1 MTQAPIERLSL
12 RRRAFSDA
20 ERGRV
25 WVIGHRGAMGH
36 CPENTFVS
44 FERALE
50 LGADWIELD
59 VHLTRDGALAVI
71 HDELVDR
78 TTDGHGLVKDHTLA
92 ELKQL
97 DAGAWF
103 GSDFAGQRIPTLDE
117 VLVWAR
123 ARNTVVDIEIK
134 NAPIYYAGIEEAVV
148 ESLDR
153 AGMAQQVIVISFDHR
168 SVQRVKALDS
178 RIVTGVLYAARPT
191 DGGLGLAHA
200 AHADA
205 LLPHWA
211 YVTPEDVQLAHDAGL
226 AVAPWASS
234 DPEILRNLV
243 AAGVDAIGTNHP
255 DVLRQIL
262 PARPDAG
269 DSNEKSVVSPTVAGS
284 AASASEPE
292 GWHTASV
299 DAGGSGHA
307 NAGTRVAKSSAET
320 RL

>member
-12 RRRAFSDA
+12 RQRAFADL

-44 FERALE
+44 FARALE

-59 VHLTRDGALAVI
+59 VHLTRDGGLAVI

-92 ELKQL
+92 ELKRL

-103 GSDFAGQRIPTLDE
+103 GPEFAGQRIPSLDE

-134 NAPIYYAGIEEAVV
+134 NAPIYYTDIEEAVV

-153 AGMAQQVIVISFDHR
+153 CGMAEQVIVISFDHR
-168 SVQRVKALDS
+168 SVQRVKALDP
-178 RIVTGVLYAARPT
+178 RVVTGVLYAARPT
-191 DGGLGLAHA
+191 DAGLGLARA
-200 AHADA
+200 AQADA
-205 LLPHWA
+205 VLPHWA
-211 YVTPEDVQLAHDAGL
+211 YITPEDVRIAHEAGL
-226 AVAPWASS
+226 AVAPWATS
-234 DPEILRNLV
+234 DPQVLKGLI

-255 DVLRQIL
+255 DVLRGIL
-262 PARPDAG
+262 SERPDLSESTKTNEISSTVTKPEAG
-269 DSNEKSVVSPTVAGS
+269 
-284 AASASEPE
+284 
-292 GWHTASV
+292 
-299 DAGGSGHA
+299 
-307 NAGTRVAKSSAET
+307 
-320 RL
+320 L

>member
-1 MTQAPIERLSL
+1 MPQALNERLSL
-12 RRRAFSDA
+12 RRRASA
-20 ERGRV
+20 HRNSNSNSEGERQRV

-36 CPENTFVS
+36 RPENTFAS

-78 TTDGHGLVKDHTLA
+78 TTNGHGLVKDHTLA
-92 ELKQL
+92 ELKRL

-103 GSDFAGQRIPTLDE
+103 GSEYVGQRIPTLDE

-123 ARNTVVDIEIK
+123 EHNTVVDIEIK

-148 ESLDR
+148 DSLDR
-153 AGMAQQVIVISFDHR
+153 AAMAEQVIVISFDHR
-168 SVQRVKALDS
+168 SVQRVKTLDA
-178 RIVTGVLYAARPT
+178 RIVTGVLYSARPT

-200 AHADA
+200 AQADA
-205 LLPHWA
+205 VLPHWA
-211 YVTPEDVQLAHDAGL
+211 YVTAEDVRVAHAAGL

-234 DPEILRNLV
+234 DPEVLRRLI

-255 DVLRQIL
+255 DIL
-262 PARPDAG
+262 QHVIER
-269 DSNEKSVVSPTVAGS
+269 NQ
-284 AASASEPE
+284 
-292 GWHTASV
+292 
-299 DAGGSGHA
+299 
-307 NAGTRVAKSSAET
+307 
-320 RL
+320 